1 MNHTLTAVVLFSNSN
16 SFLKLQGPCCIV
28 LFLCNG
34 HFYFF
39 LSLGFND
46 TGYKNDNNKKPLNT
60 DKKSLIDF
68 RPKTFL
74 MDHLIAGLGGR
85 FSAASPCQYLVQKM
99 LLLGD

>member
-16 SFLKLQGPCCIV
+16 SFLKLPPVV
-28 LFLCNG
+28 LCYFSVMVT
-34 HFYFF
+34 FIFF